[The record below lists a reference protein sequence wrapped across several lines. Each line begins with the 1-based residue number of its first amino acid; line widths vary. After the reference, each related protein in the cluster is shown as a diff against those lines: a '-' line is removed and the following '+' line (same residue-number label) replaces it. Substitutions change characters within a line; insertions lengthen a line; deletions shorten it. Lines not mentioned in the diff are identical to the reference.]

1 MALAIVSERIRE
13 EDRSALEKEG
23 FSILPCPRQP
33 LLPAPIA
40 DHPDAILAILGES
53 LYCYEGYKNANADF
67 FSALT
72 ALRPNLKVI
81 MLPDA
86 PAGAYPRDCAYNLLC
101 LGRQV
106 FYNPKGIS
114 PALACACE
122 AEGFLAHAVHQGYAA
137 CTVRAIGEGH
147 AITADAGMARA
158 LEATGIRVLKIRE
171 GGISLPPYAHGFIGG
186 ASGCFGG
193 KVYFY
198 GDLHAHP
205 DGAAMEEFIRA
216 AGFSAKS
223 LSAEPL
229 IDLGGMLFIE

>member
-1 MALAIVSERIRE
+1 MALAIVSEKIRE
-13 EDRSALEKEG
+13 EDRASLEREG
-23 FSILPCPRQP
+23 FSVLPCPRLP
-33 LLPAPIA
+33 CLPAPIA
-40 DHPDAILAILGES
+40 DQPDAILVILGES

-81 MLPDA
+81 TLPDA

-101 LGRQV
+101 LDRQV

-114 PALACACE
+114 PLLARTLE
-122 AEGFLAHAVHQGYAA
+122 KKGFLAHPVHQGYAA
-137 CTVRAIGEGH
+137 CTVRAIGRGH

-158 LEATGIRVLKIRE
+158 LEAAGIHVLKIRE
-171 GGISLPPYAHGFIGG
+171 GGIALPPYAHGFIGG

-193 KVYFY
+193 RVYFY
-198 GDLHAHP
+198 GDLRLHP
-205 DGAAMEEFIRA
+205 DGEAMEDFIRA

-223 LSAEPL
+223 LSKEPL